1 VIKKVKLIDIFDCQE
16 ESSFYSYCLEMLV
29 LNRCDNSEIIVEFG
43 SGDGM
48 PVINA
53 VRRTKFGG
61 MIEGYEING
70 AACDIAF
77 SNIEKYAL
85 DDIYII
91 HKSCLFKNIPRIGRK
106 YLVSNPPYLPARN
119 NNIRLPFIYGGKNG
133 SEITKQLIE
142 LGFDNILVIIS
153 SYSDPEGIISYA
165 LLRDYHVSDFII
177 SPIKF
182 GYYSSESAVRERIEE
197 LRQNNMAFYSEN
209 IYLLAG
215 TLFKR
220 RCESAN
226 NLSSELIRVMK
237 SLRN

>member
-1 VIKKVKLIDIFDCQE
+1 MRRTDIFDCQE

-61 MIEGYEING
+61 KIEGYEINDS
-70 AACDIAF
+70 ACNIAF

-85 DDIYII
+85 KDTYII
-91 HKSCLFKNIPRIGRK
+91 HKSCMFENIQGISRK
-106 YLVSNPPYLPARN
+106 YLVSNPPYLPAPN
-119 NNIRLPFIYGGKNG
+119 NQIRLPFIYGGKDG
-133 SEITKQLIE
+133 SDITKQLIE
-142 LGFDNILVIIS
+142 LNFDNILLIIP

-182 GYYSSESAVRERIEE
+182 GYYSSEPAVRTRIGE

-215 TLFKR
+215 TLLQKKYA
-220 RCESAN
+220 SVKN
-226 NLSSELIRVMK
+226 NLASELIQILTV
-237 SLRN
+237 L